1 MISNIVNV
9 TQIRDNLA
17 EILGRVKFGE
27 EIVMVEK
34 KGKPYAVIMSPEEYR
49 RYKDIAKK
57 AFQTTVAKIQ
67 AKNANTDEE
76 EIRKD
81 VNKAVEAVR
90 LTRYGRGK

>member
-1 MISNIVNV
+1 
-9 TQIRDNLA
+9 
-17 EILGRVKFGE
+17 
-27 EIVMVEK
+27 MVEK

-90 LTRYGRGK
+90 LKRYGRGK

>member
-1 MISNIVNV
+1 MV
-9 TQIRDNLA
+9 TQL
-17 EILGRVKFGE
+17 FGGFASR
-27 EIVMVEK
+27 
-34 KGKPYAVIMSPEEYR
+34 GKSNREYR

-81 VNKAVEAVR
+81 VNKTVEAVR
-90 LTRYGRGK
+90 LKRYGRGK